1 MRNASVLLLIGFVV
15 TGCERAQPAGRTVTD
30 EEAASTGAE
39 TARSLREGLVR
50 RLTAALDSA
59 GPAGAIEVCAIE
71 AMPLADSITRAA
83 GNGITVRRT
92 SDRVRNPAN
101 SPDEGDLEMLAM
113 FEADLAAGR
122 PLPGHRLQSAGSDTV
137 RYYEPLRIMPL
148 CVQCHGPA
156 GEMDADVRRVL
167 AERYPQDAAVG
178 YREGDFR
185 GLIRVSI
192 PRRPGATR

>member
-1 MRNASVLLLIGFVV
+1 MRSASVLLLSGFVLA
-15 TGCERAQPAGRTVTD
+15 GCERAQPAGRTVTD

-59 GPAGAIEVCAIE
+59 GPASAIEVCAVE

-83 GNGITVRRT
+83 GMGVTVRRT
-92 SDRVRNPAN
+92 SDRVRNPSNA
-101 SPDEGDLEMLAM
+101 PDEDDREMLAL
-113 FEADLAAGR
+113 FEADLAASR
-122 PLPGHRLQSAGSDTV
+122 PLPGHRLQSVGPDTV
-137 RYYEPLRIMPL
+137 RYYEPLRTMPL
-148 CVQCHGPA
+148 CLQCHGPA
-156 GEMDADVRRVL
+156 EEMDADVRRVL

-192 PRRPGATR
+192 PRRPGVTH